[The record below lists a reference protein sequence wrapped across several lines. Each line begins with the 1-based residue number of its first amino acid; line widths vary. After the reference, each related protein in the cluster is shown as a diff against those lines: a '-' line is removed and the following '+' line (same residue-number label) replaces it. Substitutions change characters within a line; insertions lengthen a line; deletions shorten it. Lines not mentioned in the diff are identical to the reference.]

1 MFLAHGLTPV
11 AKESAARPAPPSA
24 GGLKTRGSFSKK
36 SAEGRLESG
45 AAFYEA
51 PGNTAGREGA
61 ERDGH
66 GYWVALLC

>member
-1 MFLAHGLTPV
+1 MLLAHGLAPV
-11 AKESAARPAPPSA
+11 AKESAARPAFG
-24 GGLKTRGSFSKK
+24 GGLKGRGSFSKK
-36 SAEGRLESG
+36 SAEGRWESG
-45 AAFYEA
+45 GAFYEA